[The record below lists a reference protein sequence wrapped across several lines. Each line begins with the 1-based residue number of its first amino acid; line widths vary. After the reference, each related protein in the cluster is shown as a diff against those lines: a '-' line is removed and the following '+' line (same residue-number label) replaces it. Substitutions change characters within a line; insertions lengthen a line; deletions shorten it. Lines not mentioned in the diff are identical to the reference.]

1 MSNKRL
7 FLSAACL
14 AAAAAA
20 VPAVQAAD
28 NYPSHPL
35 KFVVNF
41 PAGGASDTMARVF
54 GQKLAEAIGQPV
66 VIDNHPGAG
75 GAIGMVY
82 AANQPPDGYT
92 FTLGTLAGIVTQ
104 PLITKVPYD
113 INKQFTPVSLIAT
126 GPSVLVVNAK
136 SSFKTVADIVK
147 AAKADPGKL
156 NFGSGGM
163 GTFAQFSGEMFNMAA
178 GIKITHVPYK
188 GGGQALNDVLAGQLD
203 MITLDPPTAMPPI
216 KGGLLRPI
224 AYTGAE
230 RSPLLPDVPTFAES
244 GYKDVV
250 GTNWWAI
257 YLPVGVPKPIFTIFQ
272 KALIKAMEDPAL
284 VAKYAELGAKAQHG
298 TPEELKKYMASETAR
313 YAKIV
318 KAADIK
324 AE

>member
-1 MSNKRL
+1 MLHKRPL
-7 FLSAACL
+7 LGALLAACVAAPL
-14 AAAAAA
+14 AAAAADA
-20 VPAVQAAD
+20 
-28 NYPSHPL
+28 YPSHPL

-54 GQKLAEAIGQPV
+54 GQKLGEAIGQPV

-82 AANQPPDGYT
+82 AANQPADGYT
-92 FTLGTLAGIVTQ
+92 FTLGTLAGVVTQ
-104 PLITKVPYD
+104 PLITKTPYD
-113 INKQFTPVSLIAT
+113 MNKQFMPVSLIAT
-126 GPSVLVVNAK
+126 GPSVLVVNVK
-136 SSFKTVADIVK
+136 SPFKTVADIVA

-163 GTFAQFSGEMFNMAA
+163 GTFAQFSGEMLNLAA

-188 GGGQALNDVLAGQLD
+188 GGGQALNDVLANQLD

-216 KGGLLRPI
+216 KAGLLRPI
-224 AYTGAE
+224 AYTGAQ

-250 GTNWWAI
+250 GTNSWAI
-257 YLPVGVPKPIFTIFQ
+257 YMPVGVPKPVFATFQ
-272 KALIKAMEDPAL
+272 KALYKAMEDPAL
-284 VAKYAELGAKAQHG
+284 VARFADLGAKAVHT
-298 TPEELKKYMASETAR
+298 TPEELRKFVASEQAK

-318 KAADIK
+318 KIANIK